1 MRYYEIISI
10 TEADASDN
18 QLTSEQRRKLRRKRA
33 AERLEQMNRDR
44 VEQIAIAA
52 HRELRR
58 GLVSG
63 EYERLQLANILA
75 GN

>member
-1 MRYYEIISI
+1 VRYSEIISI
-10 TEADASDN
+10 TEAESSET
-18 QLTSEQRRKLRRKRA
+18 QLTRDERRRLRKQRA
-33 AERLEQMNRDR
+33 ADRLEQMNRDR
-44 VEQIAIAA
+44 IEMIANAV

-63 EYERLQLANILA
+63 EYERHQLANIL

>member
-1 MRYYEIISI
+1 MRYFEIISI
-10 TEADASDN
+10 AEANASEN
-18 QLTSEQRRKLRRKRA
+18 QLTSEQRDKLRKKRA

-44 VEQIAIAA
+44 IEMIARSV

-63 EYERLQLANILA
+63 EYERHQLACIL
-75 GN
+75 GD